1 MNEDWLEVDG
11 LNIEFKYSFLAKD
24 ESVGI
29 MSDDYSY
36 DIMHVWIDNNVI
48 TEVDILPILT
58 GENLIKVESE
68 IENYLNKTYL
78 K

>member
-1 MNEDWLEVDG
+1 MNEDWLEIDG
-11 LNIEFKYSFLAKD
+11 LNIEFKHSFCEKD

-36 DIMHVWIDNNVI
+36 DIKHVWIDNNVI

-58 GENLIKVESE
+58 GENLIKVESA
-68 IENYLNKTYL
+68 IENYLNKNYL
-78 K
+78 